1 MVAMIDSK
9 KSSLLRVTPRLMQI
23 LRVLARHKVL
33 GALRGAKHLPPP
45 QALRE
50 TFEELG
56 VTFVKFGQVLAMQR
70 DLLPA
75 AYTDELKLLHDE
87 LPPMDF
93 DAVRA
98 KVEACGGAPVAELF
112 SSFSE
117 TPLAAASIAQ
127 VHEATTRDG
136 RHVAVK
142 VQRPGLEE
150 IISTDIAALTYL
162 AAMVER
168 LFPRLRA
175 FDLPA
180 AVREFDKSLHREL
193 DFRREARSIVLFRAA
208 LADVPDLWIPDVVTT
223 CSSGTVL
230 TLEFS
235 AGERVDL
242 YGKLHPEAMPRTINT
257 LVRLMLQTIFEEG
270 IFHADPHPGNVFV
283 LPDGRLSLLDFG
295 NTGELDEPTR
305 ESLARLLQ
313 SVVKGDG
320 RAATEAYLEMAL
332 VSEEVD
338 RAGLLVDTKA
348 ALYEVSRSDLE
359 DVSIGNTFD
368 SLMRAG
374 TRNGVR
380 NSAEIILLSRA
391 FVLLES
397 MSRELAP
404 QHNYMESF
412 REEISRLTANHF
424 SPSRIKEKTTKF
436 ALELERLISD
446 APGDTRRALRRIAE
460 GDLGR
465 IQAPAL
471 ESLASR
477 VSSNL
482 ERLASAIT
490 FAALVVG
497 GSMLLIAFAQLGGWH
512 HDLGEIMFISGFSGM
527 LIIRI
532 AAWLRKRGRL

>member
-1 MVAMIDSK
+1 MVAMIGSK
-9 KSSLLRVTPRLMQI
+9 KISLLRVSPRLMQI
-23 LRVLARHKVL
+23 LRALARHKVL
-33 GALRGAKHLPPP
+33 GALRGEKHLPPP
-45 QALRE
+45 KALRE
-50 TFEELG
+50 AFEELG

-87 LPPMDF
+87 LPPIDF
-93 DAVRA
+93 DVVRTR
-98 KVEACGGAPVAELF
+98 VEACAGAPLTELF

-127 VHEATTRDG
+127 VHDATTRDG

-150 IISTDIAALTYL
+150 TISTDIAALTYL
-162 AAMVER
+162 AAMAER

-175 FDLPA
+175 FGLPA

-235 AGERVDL
+235 AGERIDV
-242 YGKLHPEAMPRTINT
+242 YGKQHPEAMPRAINT

-283 LPDGRLSLLDFG
+283 LSDGRLSLLDFG

-313 SVVKGDG
+313 AVVKGEG
-320 RAATEAYLEMAL
+320 REATEAYLELAL
-332 VSEEVD
+332 ASEEVD

-348 ALYEVSRSDLE
+348 ALYEVKRSDLE

-368 SLMRAG
+368 SLLRAG

-397 MSRELAP
+397 VSRELAP
-404 QHNYMESF
+404 EHNYMESF
-412 REEISRLTANHF
+412 REEISRLTAKHF
-424 SPSRIKEKTTKF
+424 SPSRIKEKTAKF
-436 ALELERLISD
+436 ALDLERLISD
-446 APGDTRRALRRIAE
+446 APGDTRRALRNIAE

-471 ESLASR
+471 EGLANR

-490 FAALVVG
+490 FAALVIG
-497 GSMLLIAFAQLGGWH
+497 GSLLLVAFADLGGWH
-512 HDLGEIMFISGFSGM
+512 HDLGQIMVLGGFSGM

-532 AAWLRKRGRL
+532 AAWLRKRGQL